1 MKNEVEAEYRRR
13 TIVELGMDGKAE
25 TVAMMG
31 WACECG
37 REIGPDATLLK
48 CVGCQGMLVGK
59 LDPGEAAAREQ
70 ALTKNALAWT

>member
-13 TIVELGMDGKAE
+13 TFVGAGMDGDVE
-25 TVAMMG
+25 TVSMG

-37 REIGPDATLLK
+37 REIGPDANLLK
-48 CVGCQGMLVGK
+48 CVGCEGLLVGK